1 MNQENSTAQILVIE
15 DEPDI
20 QELLEYNLK
29 RAGYTVL
36 LASDGQSGLSLAQ
49 KHIPDLIL
57 LDLMLPEIDGFSIC
71 KTLREQAK
79 TRHIPV
85 IIITAKS
92 EESDTIHGLDLG
104 ADDYVVKPFKTQ
116 ELLARIKAHLRR
128 YELYRSAATK
138 PSSFNQENYNF
149 GPLTLDRQKHIIFL
163 NKQPLILT
171 LSEFKLLA
179 ALITSP
185 GQVFSRSLM
194 DVSKVVLTKRII
206 HVPTTRKKARKVR

>member
-138 PSSFNQENYNF
+138 PSSFNQE
-149 GPLTLDRQKHIIFL
+149 GR
-163 NKQPLILT
+163 
-171 LSEFKLLA
+171 
-179 ALITSP
+179 
-185 GQVFSRSLM
+185 
-194 DVSKVVLTKRII
+194 
-206 HVPTTRKKARKVR
+206 